1 MRSSTILLGSLALS
15 ALSAH
20 AQQPCGRDNL
30 YPIVLTDARGIPA
43 DASEIDPRSGEP
55 VARFATDDVY
65 VSFAQLPSGFVYE
78 LYVHVTDRPN
88 AVSDQVLSAND
99 PADRFVRVDKTSG
112 LVDITLPR
120 TNNQNPG
127 TVVTLGDGN
136 EILLVSPVVASAEE
150 PCFFKVWVGDC
161 IDTAGIPNSPY
172 LVRGG
177 ISEPCCLRSYAN
189 FRIGDAIPGSDF
201 AGSVFE
207 DADQNGQRSSNE
219 GPLVGWEVTLS
230 SSAGSQSVLTD
241 ANGNYRFLNVPAGTY
256 SVELTLQ
263 PGYVATRAL
272 VNAVETCGC
281 ADAAGGDFAA
291 ATQARNCDGRTIGF
305 WRSCHGLI
313 LVCRYDV
320 LDSLQGL
327 CLAGERGTLRC
338 PPSNLVEWFLYLRFA
353 RSVNMA
359 YMLSAQ
365 LAAMHAN
372 VLAGLVDPGCLVR
385 DPELGTLSIRDLM
398 NQAIA
403 ALCAD
408 GYTPSGDP
416 NRARQEALKN
426 ALDRANNNLTWL

>member
-1 MRSSTILLGSLALS
+1 MRSNVLLFGALALTTVS
-15 ALSAH
+15 AS

-30 YPIVLTDARGIPA
+30 YEIILTDSRGIPA
-43 DASEIDPRSGEP
+43 DTSEIDPSSGER

-65 VSFAQLPSGFVYE
+65 LSFANLPSGFVYDF
-78 LYVHVTDRPN
+78 YVHVTDRPN
-88 AVSDQVLSAND
+88 GIGDRVLSAND

-112 LVDITLPR
+112 LIDLTLPQ

-127 TVVTLGDGN
+127 TIVTLGDGN
-136 EILLVSPVVASAEE
+136 EILLVSPVISGSEE
-150 PCFFKVWVGDC
+150 PCLFKVWFGDRYEA
-161 IDTAGIPNSPY
+161 TGIPNSPY
-172 LVRGG
+172 LIRG
-177 ISEPCCLRSYAN
+177 SDSTQCALRSSHY
-189 FRIGDAIPGSDF
+189 FRIGDSVPGSDI

-207 DADQNGQRSSNE
+207 DLDQNGQRASNE
-219 GPLVGWEVTLS
+219 GPLVGWEVVLN
-230 SSAGSQSVLTD
+230 SSAGSQSTLTD
-241 ANGNYRFLNVPAGTY
+241 ANGHYRFFNVPAGAY

-263 PGYVATRAL
+263 PGYVATRPTS
-272 VNAVETCGC
+272 NAVETCGC

-291 ATQARNCDGRTIGF
+291 AVLERDCNGRTIGF
-305 WRSCHGLI
+305 WRSCHGLV

-338 PPSNLVEWFLYLRFA
+338 PPSNLVEWYFYLRCA

-372 VLAGLVDPGCLVR
+372 VLTGLVDPGCLVN

-408 GYTPSGDP
+408 GYTPAGDR

-426 ALDRANNNLTWL
+426 ALDRANNNQTWL